1 MSDNNAHPGVR
12 SLLAKFENSPSS
24 VTSPPSRGRSPVSSD
39 TPGSSRQL
47 SKVRASFVT
56 VDGVV
61 QSNPGSPLRKTSGR
75 SDSPGMFGPKINEQE
90 VEARRQSLASPTPG
104 SLNDSQKGVLDQLVS
119 PILPEPTSAPT
130 APSKTVPAVGS
141 KAPAKETLPVK
152 TEMSAAAPASTSA
165 PTVAP
170 ASGASERRAQKTVTK
185 RPSTINAT
193 RHNPANNKS
202 TSSVA
207 SIAKQPANTTTKPAS
222 PREIAKE
229 RANTLANKP
238 SRASLNPATKSVS
251 RTVRGSTP
259 SQEPLRTSPPNSA
272 NSRTRSPTRPVRL
285 PASMTAPTQASAAR
299 LGSAAPLTGRTTT
312 ASTLTRKPSS
322 LKSAAGAGQ
331 IRPTAG
337 TTAGVRRQSSRSSLP
352 PQPAQERPSSR
363 TSDAGPKPA
372 NEGFLARMMRPT
384 ASSASKN
391 HDRTEPKAPQKSN
404 TTKPPRASM
413 GRAPERSAQ
422 QLKAKPAVLRPQT
435 EKSQTANK
443 ESLPNKEKEVV
454 KIPQPEPES
463 EKENVEESTPVIP
476 ETPEVAESKDAAIE
490 TPKAE
495 TTVNATQDGKL
506 AEESKQEAA
515 SGPALESVN
524 ELVEPT
530 TAEPSTETPLER
542 APEAA
547 AKEAMEAPIE
557 APAEIEP
564 KDEARE
570 TSNVKNAQA
579 PVEASVEVPAEVQ
592 TESPKEALQTPADST
607 PANKLAAVEEDIT
620 PEELEVPEVSQT
632 AEIPA
637 GISGDKVTGPAEDLT
652 VAEPSTKSEDGSTV
666 SAEKPVAEAKQNV
679 DDIDFVSLALN

>member
-75 SDSPGMFGPKINEQE
+75 SDSPGMFGPKINEQD

-104 SLNDSQKGVLDQLVS
+104 SLNDGQKGVLDQLVS
-119 PILPEPTSAPT
+119 PVLPVPTSVPT
-130 APSKTVPAVGS
+130 TQSKTVPAVDS
-141 KAPAKETLPVK
+141 KGPVK
-152 TEMSAAAPASTSA
+152 TEMSAAAPTSTSA
-165 PTVAP
+165 SAVAP
-170 ASGASERRAQKTVTK
+170 ASGTSEQPAQKTVTK

-193 RHNPANNKS
+193 RNNIPNTKP

-207 SIAKQPANTTTKPAS
+207 SAAKQPANTSTKPAS
-222 PREIAKE
+222 SREIAKE

-272 NSRTRSPTRPVRL
+272 KSHTRSPTRPVRL
-285 PASMTAPTQASAAR
+285 PASMTAPTQASASR
-299 LGSAAPLTGRTTT
+299 LGNAAPPTGRTTTT

-331 IRPTAG
+331 TRPTAG
-337 TTAGVRRQSSRSSLP
+337 STAGVRRQSSRSSLP

-372 NEGFLARMMRPT
+372 TEGFLARMMRPT
-384 ASSASKN
+384 ASSASKT
-391 HDRTEPKAPQKSN
+391 HDRPEPKAPQKST

-422 QLKAKPAVLRPQT
+422 QPKAKPAALRPQT
-435 EKSQTANK
+435 EKSQAANK
-443 ESLPNKEKEVV
+443 EPLPKKEKEEVR
-454 KIPQPEPES
+454 IPQPEPES

-476 ETPEVAESKDAAIE
+476 EEPEVAESKDAVIE
-490 TPKAE
+490 TPKTE
-495 TTVNATQDGKL
+495 TTANTTQGGKL
-506 AEESKQEAA
+506 AEESKQEVV
-515 SGPALESVN
+515 SESVM
-524 ELVEPT
+524 ESVSEPVEST
-530 TAEPSTETPLER
+530 TVNPSTETPLEQGPQ
-542 APEAA
+542 AI
-547 AKEAMEAPIE
+547 AKEVMEAPIE
-557 APAEIEP
+557 APVEIQS
-564 KDEARE
+564 KDG
-570 TSNVKNAQA
+570 QA
-579 PVEASVEVPAEVQ
+579 PTEASVEEPAEDPM
-592 TESPKEALQTPADST
+592 ESPEEVSQTPDGST
-607 PANKLAAVEEDIT
+607 PANELAAVEEDIT
-620 PEELEVPEVSQT
+620 PEELEVLEVSQT

-637 GISGDKVTGPAEDLT
+637 VVSNDK
-652 VAEPSTKSEDGSTV
+652 VAEPSTKSEEPTV
-666 SAEKPVAEAKQNV
+666 SAEKPAAEAKQNV

>member
-90 VEARRQSLASPTPG
+90 VEARRQSVASPTPG
-104 SLNDSQKGVLDQLVS
+104 SLNDGQKGVLDQLVS
-119 PILPEPTSAPT
+119 PIMPDSTLVGT
-130 APSKTVPAVGS
+130 AQSKTVPAVDN
-141 KAPAKETLPVK
+141 KAPAKEPLPVK

-170 ASGASERRAQKTVTK
+170 ASGTSEQPAQKIVTK
-185 RPSTINAT
+185 RPSTIGAT
-193 RHNPANNKS
+193 RNSAPATKP

-207 SIAKQPANTTTKPAS
+207 STARQPANTTTKPATS
-222 PREIAKE
+222 REIAKE
-229 RANTLANKP
+229 RANALANKP
-238 SRASLNPATKSVS
+238 SRASLNPAAKPLS

-272 NSRTRSPTRPVRL
+272 KSRTRSPTRPVRL

-299 LGSAAPLTGRTTT
+299 LGSAATPTGRTTNT

-331 IRPTAG
+331 TRLTAG
-337 TTAGVRRQSSRSSLP
+337 TTAGVRRQPSRSSLP
-352 PQPAQERPSSR
+352 PQPVQERPSSR

-384 ASSASKN
+384 ASSASKT
-391 HDRTEPKAPQKSN
+391 HDRTEPKTPQKST

-422 QLKAKPAVLRPQT
+422 QPKAKPAALRPQT
-435 EKSQTANK
+435 EKSQVANK
-443 ESLPNKEKEVV
+443 EPLPKKEKEEV
-454 KIPQPEPES
+454 KIPQLAPES

-476 ETPEVAESKDAAIE
+476 EEPEVMESRDAGIE
-490 TPKAE
+490 SPKVVA
-495 TTVNATQDGKL
+495 TATATQDRKF
-506 AEESKQEAA
+506 AEESKQNVDSEPIVEPV
-515 SGPALESVN
+515 SEPI
-524 ELVEPT
+524 EPT
-530 TAEPSTETPLER
+530 TVESSTETPLEHV
-542 APEAA
+542 PEID
-547 AKEAMEAPIE
+547 AKEAIETPIE
-557 APAEIEP
+557 APAEVES
-564 KDEARE
+564 KD
-570 TSNVKNAQA
+570 AQA
-579 PVEASVEVPAEVQ
+579 PVQVSVEEPAEVQ
-592 TESPKEALQTPADST
+592 TESPAPVFQTPADST
-607 PANKLAAVEEDIT
+607 PATELAAVEEDIA
-620 PEELEVPEVSQT
+620 PEVSK
-632 AEIPA
+632 AADNPA
-637 GISGDKVTGPAEDLT
+637 DVSNDKAIGPAEDVA
-652 VAEPSTKSEDGSTV
+652 VAEPSTKSEDGPTV
-666 SAEKPVAEAKQNV
+666 SAERPAAEAKQNV
-679 DDIDFVSLALN
+679 DDIDLVSLALN